1 MARISSIPAVGI
13 PLNRALLCPN
23 DDTLYDSATWRSC
36 PTCQNEDRVFLSRLL
51 NAGPAARAAVRGRV
65 VAIPIARPASAV
77 VA

>member
-1 MARISSIPAVGI
+1 MARISPVPAVGI

-23 DDTLYDSATWRSC
+23 DDTLYDSARWRAC

-51 NAGPAARAAVRGRV
+51 SAGLPARAEVRRKIL
-65 VAIPIARPASAV
+65 AIPISRPAPAI

>member
-1 MARISSIPAVGI
+1 MARISPDPAVGI

-23 DDTLYDSATWRSC
+23 DDTLYDSAAWRAC

-51 NAGPAARAAVRGRV
+51 GAGPAAREPMRGKV
-65 VAIPIARPASAV
+65 VDISIAGRPRAV

>member
-1 MARISSIPAVGI
+1 MARITPVPAVGI

-23 DDTLYDSATWRSC
+23 DDTLYDSATWRAC

-51 NAGPAARAAVRGRV
+51 GVGAAAREPVRGRV
-65 VAIPIARPASAV
+65 LAIPIAGRPRAI